1 MDVGATLRNAR
12 ERRGLSLEDLS
23 RLTKIKPGLLREIEN
38 NAFHLLPAGIFR
50 RGFLRS
56 YAREVGL
63 NPELIVQCYL
73 EEVEGTP
80 TMDPSPTPE
89 MVIREIAAARSI
101 AADEEWDRPRTNA
114 QWAAVALL
122 VAAVAGYTMFVPGR
136 TGRVPRSGSSAVPAG
151 PAMSAGT
158 PAAGH
163 VPVGT
168 TGSVLQIDIV
178 STGPCWLSATSNGE
192 RIAYELLRPGD
203 RRIIRARDGVVLRVG
218 DPTAVAYTIN
228 GVPGRPLGH
237 AAQPVTVR
245 IAPGNFRDF
254 LAGGSRAGS

>member
-38 NAFHLLPAGIFR
+38 SAFHLLPAGIFR

-73 EEVEGTP
+73 EEIEGTP
-80 TMDPSPTPE
+80 AVDPSPTPE
-89 MVIREIAAARSI
+89 VVLREIAAARTMS
-101 AADEEWDRPRTNA
+101 ADDGWGRPRTTA
-114 QWAAVALL
+114 QWTAVALF
-122 VAAVAGYTMFVPGR
+122 VAVFAGYTMFGPGR
-136 TGRVPRSGSSAVPAG
+136 SGRTPRSESNAVRPG
-151 PAMSAGT
+151 PARASAA

-203 RRIIRARDGVVLRVG
+203 RRVIRARDGVVLRVG

-254 LAGGSRAGS
+254 LAAPSRTGS